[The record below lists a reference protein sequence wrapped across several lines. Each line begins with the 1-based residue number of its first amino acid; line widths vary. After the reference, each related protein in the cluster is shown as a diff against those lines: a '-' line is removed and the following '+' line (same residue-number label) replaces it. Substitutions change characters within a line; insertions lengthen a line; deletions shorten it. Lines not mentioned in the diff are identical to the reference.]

1 MRIILLFPLLI
12 LATLS
17 IKGQQISL
25 EVGKNISS
33 FEYSN
38 SFGENLENLQSTNH
52 TFMNLGYRRFIFTEK
67 LFLNANA
74 LFNTYGATGS
84 NIILD
89 NYYEWISSYIGIG
102 LGIEYELIEAG
113 NFIFSLKAG
122 ASAEFLIQGT
132 QTINNQVF
140 DLSSE
145 DDFDSSIYVFRGGLN
160 VQYKISEKLNLF
172 TQYQYGTS
180 GSFTDTTGDLTINTH
195 NFGFGLLIN
204 ISKNI
209 SNEVSLDTIQMNE
222 LKLEMEKNSQ
232 KIKDL
237 ENDTAETDILKQKI
251 AAKEVELLAIKESIS
266 EALQPYDGNQL
277 TVKEIDGKV
286 YITLDNDMLFKS
298 GSWKINENGEETIAA
313 IGEVL
318 AENKDLSIQVEGHTD
333 NKAFKENKMSNWD
346 LSTKR
351 ASAIVEI
358 FSQNENINPKNLTAS
373 GRGEFDP
380 IADNETK
387 EGRALNRRIEIIIS
401 PNLEEIAK
409 IIND

>member
-102 LGIEYELIEAG
+102 LGIEYEFIEAG

-140 DLSSE
+140 DLSNE

-237 ENDTAETDILKQKI
+237 ENDTADTDMLKQKI

>member
-102 LGIEYELIEAG
+102 LGIEYEFIEAG

-209 SNEVSLDTIQMNE
+209 SNEISLDTFQMNE

-409 IIND
+409 IIHN

>member
-140 DLSSE
+140 DLSNE

-237 ENDTAETDILKQKI
+237 ENDTADTDMLKQKI

-266 EALQPYDGNQL
+266 EALQPYGGNEL
-277 TVKEIDGKV
+277 TVKEINGKV

-298 GSWKINENGEETIAA
+298 GSWKIYENGEETIAA
-313 IGEVL
+313 ISEVL